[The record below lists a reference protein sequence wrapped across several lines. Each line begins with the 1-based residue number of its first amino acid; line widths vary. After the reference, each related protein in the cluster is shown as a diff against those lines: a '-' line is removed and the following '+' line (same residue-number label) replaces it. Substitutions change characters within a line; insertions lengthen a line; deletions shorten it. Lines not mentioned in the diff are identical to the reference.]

1 MEAMTNV
8 YLTILIPAYNEAK
21 RLPAT
26 LRKVEEHCRSSLNE
40 PYEIL
45 VVDDGS
51 SDTTVSVVEEMK
63 SQYPALSVH
72 HYNKNQGKGFALKTG
87 MHLARGKFILFS
99 DADLSTPIEELQA
112 FLTKLN
118 EGKHVAIATRK
129 RTGAHI
135 LKHQP
140 LWRESLGK
148 TFTWLSNRILG
159 LDFSDLTCGFKAF
172 EAAAGKDIFSR
183 QRIHGWAYDSEILF
197 LAKRS
202 GYDVCEIPVSW
213 INSPESKVR
222 AIPAAFSSLISLF
235 QIRWNWFTGKYAK
248 VNSSESGRIPADV

>member
-1 MEAMTNV
+1 MAAMTNL

-26 LRKVEEHCRSSLNE
+26 LRKIEDHCRTMLKE

-51 SDTTVSVVEEMK
+51 TDMTVQCVEEMK
-63 SQYPALSVH
+63 TQYPNLRFH
-72 HYNKNQGKGFALKTG
+72 HYEKNQGKGYALRMG

-99 DADLSTPIEELQA
+99 DADLSTPIEEMQS

-118 EGKHVAIATRK
+118 EGKHVVIATRK
-129 RTGAHI
+129 KTGAHI

-148 TFTWLSNRILG
+148 TFTWLSNLILG

-172 EAAAGKDIFSR
+172 EAAVGKDIFSR
-183 QRIHGWAYDSEILF
+183 QKIPGWAYDSEILF

-222 AIPAAFSSLISLF
+222 ALPAALSALISLF
-235 QIRWNWFTGKYAK
+235 QIRWNWSTGKYAK

>member
-26 LRKVEEHCRSSLNE
+26 LRRVQDHCRTSLKE

-51 SDTTVSVVEEMK
+51 TDTTASLAEEMK
-63 SQYPALSVH
+63 SQFATVRVH
-72 HYNKNQGKGFALKTG
+72 HYEKNQGKGFALRTG
-87 MHLARGKFILFS
+87 MQLARGRFILFS
-99 DADLSTPIEELQA
+99 DADLSTPIEEMHA

-118 EGKHVAIATRK
+118 EGNHIAIATRK
-129 RTGAHI
+129 KTGAHI

-140 LWRESLGK
+140 LMRESLGK
-148 TFTWLSNRILG
+148 AFTWLSNCILG
-159 LDFSDLTCGFKAF
+159 LNFSDLTCGFKAF

-183 QRIHGWAYDSEILF
+183 QKIRGWAYDSEILF

-202 GYDVCEIPVSW
+202 GYDVCEIPVRW

-222 AIPAAFSSLISLF
+222 TIPAAFSSLISLF
-235 QIRWNWFTGKYAK
+235 QIRWNWSTGKYAK

>member
-8 YLTILIPAYNEAK
+8 YLTILIPAYNEAN
-21 RLPAT
+21 RLAAT
-26 LRKVEEHCRSSLNE
+26 LRRIEEHCRASLKE
-40 PYEIL
+40 PYEIV

-51 SDTTVSVVEEMK
+51 TDSTVSLVEEMK
-63 SQYPALSVH
+63 SHYPVLRVH
-72 HYNKNQGKGFALKTG
+72 HYEKNQGKGFALQTG
-87 MHLARGKFILFS
+87 MNLARGRFILFS
-99 DADLSTPIEELQA
+99 DADLSTPIEEMQA
-112 FLTKLN
+112 FLAKLN
-118 EGKHVAIATRK
+118 EGQHVAIATRK
-129 RTGAHI
+129 KTGANI

-140 LWRESLGK
+140 FWRESLGK
-148 TFTWLSNRILG
+148 GFTWLSNCILG
-159 LDFSDLTCGFKAF
+159 LNFSDLTCGFKAF

-183 QRIHGWAYDSEILF
+183 QRIRGWAYDSEILF

-202 GYDVCEIPVSW
+202 GYDVCEIPVTW

-222 AIPAAFSSLISLF
+222 PIPAAFSALFSLF